1 MERDIT
7 IHSSNPSAKGSLI
20 VEFVGLPGVGKSTL
34 SRRTAATIA
43 SDHPRVTEPIS
54 RIENRSGPSRILSK
68 GRYAAEHTLRH
79 PRTAI
84 DGLRTIRETEQPTTI
99 DFVRV
104 VFNFQYVAGV
114 VTRGRSTAGI
124 TLLDQ
129 GPYQAL
135 WSIGLR
141 SPVDWSDL
149 FDRFENPLSRIA
161 PDLVV
166 LVEADTETIADRLRS
181 REGGDTRVGPGTA
194 EFDRGVD
201 GYDYLKE
208 RIQSSDRTESIVVE
222 NETRADLTAGASR
235 IADAIN
241 SLED

>member
-1 MERDIT
+1 MPT
-7 IHSSNPSAKGSLI
+7 L

-34 SRRTAATIA
+34 SHRTAATIA

-54 RIENRSGPSRILSK
+54 RIENRSGPFRILSK
-68 GRYAAEHTLRH
+68 GRYAAEHALRR

-84 DGLRTIRETEQPTTI
+84 DGLRDIRATQQPTTG
-99 DFVRV
+99 DFARV
-104 VFNFQYVAGV
+104 AFNFQYVAGV
-114 VTRGRSTAGI
+114 VTRARSIAGV

-141 SPVDWSDL
+141 SPADWPDL
-149 FDRFENPLSRIA
+149 LGRFDNPLSRIA

-201 GYDYLKE
+201 GYEYLKE
-208 RIQSSDRTESIVVE
+208 RIQSSDRTDSIVVE
-222 NETRADLTAGASR
+222 NETLDDLAAGANR
-235 IADAIN
+235 IADAID
-241 SLED
+241 SRES

>member
-1 MERDIT
+1 MAT
-7 IHSSNPSAKGSLI
+7 V

-34 SRRTAATIA
+34 SHRTAATIA
-43 SDHPRVTEPIS
+43 SDHPQVTEPIS
-54 RIENRSGPSRILSK
+54 RIENRSAAFRILSK
-68 GRYAAEHTLRH
+68 GRYAAEHALRR

-84 DGLRTIRETEQPTTI
+84 DGLRAIRATQQPTTG
-99 DFVRV
+99 DFARV
-104 VFNFQYVAGV
+104 AFNFQYVAGV
-114 VTRGRSTAGI
+114 VTRARSAAGV

-141 SPVDWSDL
+141 SPADWPDL
-149 FDRFENPLSRIA
+149 LDRFENPLSRIA

-201 GYDYLKE
+201 GYDCVKE
-208 RIQSSDRTESIVVE
+208 RVQSSARTGSIVVE
-222 NETRADLTAGASR
+222 NETRADLAAGASR
-235 IADAIN
+235 IADAID
-241 SLED
+241 SRES

>member
-43 SDHPRVTEPIS
+43 SDHPRVTEPT
-54 RIENRSGPSRILSK
+54 RWIENRSGPSRILSK

-84 DGLRTIRETEQPTTI
+84 DGLRTMRGTEQPTTS

-104 VFNFQYVAGV
+104 AFNFQYVAGV
-114 VTRGRSTAGI
+114 VSHTRSTSAV

-141 SPVDWSDL
+141 SPVDWPDL
-149 FDRFENPLSRIA
+149 LDRFENPLSRIA

-166 LVEADTETIADRLRS
+166 LVEVDTETIADRLRS
-181 REGGDTRVGPGTA
+181 REGGDTRLVPGTP

-201 GYDYLKE
+201 GYDWIKK
-208 RIQSSDRTESIVVE
+208 RVQSSDRTESIVVE

-235 IADAIN
+235 IADAID
-241 SLED
+241 SVES